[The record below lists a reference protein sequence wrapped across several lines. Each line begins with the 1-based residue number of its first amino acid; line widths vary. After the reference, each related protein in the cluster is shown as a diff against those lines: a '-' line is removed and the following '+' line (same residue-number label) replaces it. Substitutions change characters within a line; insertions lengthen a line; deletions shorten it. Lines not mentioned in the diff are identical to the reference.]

1 MSNRSIFDQHVPS
14 RLQRSLTKAILEN
27 YKQSSRYVF
36 RHFAAPQAKD
46 LCGHFCRAKIEEE
59 MVGIAALFRTVTV
72 SVQTYENNTGY
83 YNEITCGVVK
93 LTQSRILTPYI
104 VPRYA
109 KFRATLAGNGQG
121 WLFDSDGERND
132 AQSLYAILTHGVDEN
147 SEKRSWPAFVK
158 IQFPNE
164 TCKRYVDDGIDLL
177 ARFPDLEAEYV
188 PSAQAISQLRA
199 RRIHKREE
207 GA

>member
-1 MSNRSIFDQHVPS
+1 MSNKGIFDQHVPT

-27 YKQSSRYVF
+27 YRQSSKYCF

-59 MVGIAALFRTVTV
+59 MVGVAALFRMVMVTV
-72 SVQTYENNTGY
+72 QSYENNTGY
-83 YNEITCGVVK
+83 YNEILCGVVK
-93 LTQSRILTPYI
+93 LTQSRILNPYI
-104 VPRYA
+104 VPRHA
-109 KFRATLAGNGQG
+109 KFRATLAVNGQG

-132 AQSLYAILTHGVDEN
+132 AKYLYAILTHGVDEN

-164 TCKRYVDDGIDLL
+164 TCKRYVDEGIDLL

-188 PSAQAISQLRA
+188 PSAQTISQLKE
-199 RRIHKREE
+199 RRIHKQE
-207 GA
+207 GGA